1 MWILEFDPVVNRKDI
16 PTCDPLQTIWRFYWP
31 WIERKMSGAVRRNFG
46 GNIIYLFDTSTITV
60 ETMNFI

>member
-1 MWILEFDPVVNRKDI
+1 MRPIADNLEALLALDRKKN
-16 PTCDPLQTIWRFYWP
+16 
-31 WIERKMSGAVRRNFG
+31 ERCGEEKLC